1 MEIGVM
7 QPRVNP
13 LPYGAKVR
21 KIFNKQFYLSERDFS
36 ELLIK
41 LETNSLSR
49 MRDVV
54 AFIDERGSFL
64 D

>member
-1 MEIGVM
+1 M

-21 KIFNKQFYLSERDFS
+21 KLFRKQFYLSERDFS

-54 AFIDERGSFL
+54 AFIDEKGEWL